1 MVSYINYWEEGIT
14 MLGNLTEL
22 LTTGLGLILSLI
34 MILLTLIAS
43 WKLFEKA
50 GLPGWKGLIPIY
62 NTYCL
67 YQMAFG
73 KGKGWYI
80 ICLLVPCVNAILS
93 IVYSVKLAK
102 VFNKGIGYALGLM
115 LLNPLFMMILAF
127 GDAEYVGEPLY

>member
-1 MVSYINYWEEGIT
+1 

-62 NTYCL
+62 NMYCL

>member
-1 MVSYINYWEEGIT
+1 MGGRNYYVR
-14 MLGNLTEL
+14 EL
-22 LTTGLGLILSLI
+22 NRVTHNRIRVDFI
-34 MILLTLIAS
+34 FNHDLLTLIAS

>member
-1 MVSYINYWEEGIT
+1 

-102 VFNKGIGYALGLM
+102 VFNKGIGYALGLL

>member
-1 MVSYINYWEEGIT
+1 

>member
-22 LTTGLGLILSLI
+22 LTTGLGLILSLS

-43 WKLFEKA
+43 WRLFEKA

>member
-1 MVSYINYWEEGIT
+1 

-22 LTTGLGLILSLI
+22 LTTGLGLVLSLS

-43 WKLFEKA
+43 WRLFEKA

>member
-1 MVSYINYWEEGIT
+1 

-22 LTTGLGLILSLI
+22 LTIGLGLILSLI

>member
-1 MVSYINYWEEGIT
+1 MIAD
-14 MLGNLTEL
+14 LTEL
-22 LTTGLGLILSLI
+22 LTTGMGLILSLG
-34 MILLTLIAS
+34 MILLNLIAS
-43 WKLFEKA
+43 WRLFEKA
-50 GLPGWKGLIPIY
+50 GLQGWKGLIPIY

>member
-1 MVSYINYWEEGIT
+1 MG
-14 MLGNLTEL
+14 MNLAEV
-22 LTTGLGLILSLI
+22 LTTGIGLLFSLG

-50 GLPGWKGLIPIY
+50 GLPGWKGIIPIY

-80 ICLLVPCVNAILS
+80 ICLLVPCVNVILS
-93 IVYSVKLAK
+93 IVFSVKLANA
-102 VFNKGIGYALGLM
+102 FNKGVGYAIGLI
-115 LLNPLFMMILAF
+115 LLNPIFMLLLAF
-127 GDAEYVGEPLY
+127 GDARYIGEQLD

>member
-1 MVSYINYWEEGIT
+1 

-73 KGKGWYI
+73 KGKDWYI

-102 VFNKGIGYALGLM
+102 VFNKGIGYTLGLM